1 MSMQGCMKASCK
13 EERQLAPELKDK
25 YEKNAVMPPKVTNE
39 VYTSPEDCYKLKQNK
54 IL

>member
-25 YEKNAVMPPKVTNE
+25 YEKKCSYAPK
-39 VYTSPEDCYKLKQNK
+39 SDK
-54 IL
+54 